1 MEILLLK
8 ALREEDSDH
17 ELRQMSSFF
26 SSDLEKFK
34 LDTQLKILIHIV
46 E

>member
-1 MEILLLK
+1 MELLLLK

-17 ELRQMSSFF
+17 ELQQMPSFF